1 MLASASSPLSSPPSV
16 RLPGFIDAMRRR
28 ATLIFLRV
36 QQRVVGPVLL
46 AVVLSLLVV
55 SVIPAF
61 NYSCWGSV
69 DSQMGNLPVDMALT
83 TAAVVLG
90 IL

>member
-1 MLASASSPLSSPPSV
+1 MH
-16 RLPGFIDAMRRR
+16 RR

-36 QQRVVGPVLL
+36 QQRVIGPVLL
-46 AVVLSLLVV
+46 AVLLSLLVV
-55 SVIPAF
+55 SLIPAF

-83 TAAVVLG
+83 VAALVLA